1 MKQGSVMGGALLIA
15 GSCIG
20 AGMLALPIVT
30 GMTGFFCSAILFF
43 LAWGFMTSTALLLV
57 ETNGW
62 FHEQINFLS
71 ILDRTIGKSF
81 KALGWITYLFLF
93 YALLVAYISGTGTL
107 FASFF
112 YSFFDLQI
120 PDWIGSVVL
129 IVLFGWIV
137 YLGTR
142 SVDLCN
148 RFLML
153 VKIIFFGLL
162 VLFSITYVNPQL
174 FLHMDF
180 IYAPKSFPLLIIA
193 FGFHNMVP
201 SLTNYMKGD
210 LKRVRLSI
218 VMGSLMSFA
227 IYLIWEFIVL
237 GILPLD
243 QIRESLQ
250 TGKDSSQAVSLFLN
264 LTQIKIWAGGLA
276 FFAILTSF
284 FSQALS
290 LVHFLADGFKVK
302 HKKHESLGLC
312 LLAFC
317 PPLLFALCYPQ
328 LFFKALNFAGGICA
342 VILFGILPV
351 TMVWI
356 GRYHKSMKGA
366 YRFPFGKLSLVLIFT
381 VAVSILF
388 LQIADMLGSNI
399 I

>member
-30 GMTGFFCSAILFF
+30 GMAGFLCSTVLFF
-43 LAWGFMTSTALLLV
+43 LAWGFMTSTALLIV

-62 FHEQINFLS
+62 FHERINFLS
-71 ILDRTIGKSF
+71 ILDHTIGKSF
-81 KALGWITYLFLF
+81 KAIGWIAYLFLF

-112 YSFFDLQI
+112 SSFFYLQI
-120 PDWIGSVVL
+120 PDWVGSLAL

-153 VKIIFFGLL
+153 LKIIFFGFL
-162 VLFSITYVNPQL
+162 VLSSITYVNPQL
-174 FLHMDF
+174 LLYENF

-218 VMGSLMSFA
+218 VIGSLMAFA

-243 QIRESLQ
+243 QILESLE
-250 TGKDSSQAVSLFLN
+250 TGKDSSQALSLFLN

-276 FFAILTSF
+276 FFAILSSF

-290 LVHFLADGFKVK
+290 LVHFLADGFKITY
-302 HKKHESLGLC
+302 KKHESLNLC
-312 LLAFC
+312 LLTFC

-356 GRYHKSMKGA
+356 GRYHKSMRGA
-366 YRFPFGKLSLVLIFT
+366 YQFPFGKLSLVLMFA
-381 VAVSILF
+381 VAVAVLL
-388 LQIADMLGSNI
+388 LQIADMLGLNSI
-399 I
+399 